1 MFVAAALRAGIGVAT
16 PSWEE
21 SQIELT
27 LKKSKEKKKV
37 KENKEVIEARLMLI
51 SCLTFKKKVVF
62 MESPFEIIWT

>member
-51 SCLTFKKKVVF
+51 SFNV
-62 MESPFEIIWT
+62 